1 MTGATAAATPTRA
14 RPRGRSE
21 QVRQRV
27 ARACLDLLGAGRVDF
42 GPADV
47 AQRAGVTRATI
58 YRWWPTK
65 AALLREALTEH
76 TADRLDPPDT
86 GTWPGD
92 VRALAARLATFFGD
106 PVEVSQNAIM
116 AGGRHP
122 DYDAVVLEH
131 YAPLFAAWRA
141 VIERARGR
149 GELRDGLDADTVIL
163 TLVSP
168 LLLVPLLFHR
178 ELSPGEIGRHTDLV
192 IAATSRTPG

>member
-1 MTGATAAATPTRA
+1 
-14 RPRGRSE
+14 
-21 QVRQRV
+21 VRRRV

-42 GPADV
+42 GPAEV
-47 AQRAGVTRATI
+47 AQGAGVTRATI

-86 GTWPGD
+86 GRWAGD
-92 VRALAARLATFFGD
+92 VHALATRLATFFAD

-131 YAPLFAAWRA
+131 YAPLFDAWRA
-141 VIERARGR
+141 VIERARER
-149 GELRDGLDADTVIL
+149 GELRDGLDADTIIL

-178 ELSPGEIGRHTDLV
+178 RLTRGEVRRHADLIV
-192 IAATSRTPG
+192 AATSVPQAPG